1 MNNMKHKILS
11 LLVLLLTAATGAWA
25 EDFLYL
31 VVDGTSATMMYG
43 ADKGDNPYYTI
54 VDGDRNW
61 YVPSAYDP
69 ETYNNKM
76 TLTTVTIDASCKNYT
91 GTTLESLFDYWSKL
105 TTINNL
111 ENLNTSAVTDM
122 YRMFAAC
129 QALTSLDLSR
139 LNTASVTNMHEM
151 FIGLTLETIDLSGW
165 NTSNVTDMYCM
176 FYYSQNLKTIYVG
189 DGWSTASVTNG
200 KLMFSGCTSLPG
212 FDSGKVTYEMAK
224 LVPDGYLTYKAPAPT
239 EPAIEVT
246 TNAAS
251 EGATFTEA
259 SFQMP
264 AFDATAEYELVRDMA
279 VDVNATIADRIRIKK
294 ENNAYVA
301 VIPAQLVP
309 VITDELDE
317 QNPVT
322 MVLYNETN
330 KTGDYTVKLQK
341 KVEGDTPSWADA
353 TALSVGTFRY
363 VITGAGLYD
372 GEITTPEFQL
382 FEGYP
387 LEIAKGE
394 YATFYGAEAVV
405 ADAET
410 SSDAVLYTISS
421 VSGDK
426 AVLSDPINVAPKET
440 PLLVYNSSEETKTFL
455 LIPTTDPNLALTV
468 APEFTGT
475 LTGTTIAASDANT
488 TNYAFNGKQF
498 VYVKNAIDV
507 AANKA
512 WLAISATNAPVINL
526 VFGDATKIEN
536 TNVPNLTNGDWYD
549 LNGRKLQKMPTK
561 KGVYIMNG
569 KKVVVK

>member
-1 MNNMKHKILS
+1 MKTISRYLMT
-11 LLVLLLTAATGAWA
+11 LVALFAMTTGAWA
-25 EDFLYL
+25 DEATITLKCGTTEKTYENVTL
-31 VVDGTSATMMYG
+31 PWSTTAEILKAVVTDLNFNVNINAISGGDGEVVKYGNENFTVTGTFSGEATVTVTYNTGSSAT
-43 ADKGDNPYYTI
+43 I
-54 VDGDRNW
+54 
-61 YVPSAYDP
+61 
-69 ETYNNKM
+69 
-76 TLTTVTIDASCKNYT
+76 TVT
-91 GTTLESLFDYWSKL
+91 
-105 TTINNL
+105 
-111 ENLNTSAVTDM
+111 
-122 YRMFAAC
+122 
-129 QALTSLDLSR
+129 
-139 LNTASVTNMHEM
+139 
-151 FIGLTLETIDLSGW
+151 
-165 NTSNVTDMYCM
+165 
-176 FYYSQNLKTIYVG
+176 
-189 DGWSTASVTNG
+189 
-200 KLMFSGCTSLPG
+200 
-212 FDSGKVTYEMAK
+212 
-224 LVPDGYLTYKAPAPT
+224 APAPLIALNDT
-239 EPAIEVT
+239 K
-246 TNAAS
+246 
-251 EGATFTEA
+251 TEA
-259 SFQMP
+259 TMAAMP
-264 AFDATAEYELVRDMA
+264 ASDVTVDYELVRDMT
-279 VDVNATIADRIRIKK
+279 VDVDATIADRIRIKK
-294 ENNAYVA
+294 DGTTYVPVTA
-301 VIPAQLVP
+301 TELVP
-309 VITDELDE
+309 VVLDALDE

-322 MVLYNETN
+322 MVLYDETD

-341 KVEGDTPSWADA
+341 KVEGDTPSWTDA

-363 VITGAGLYD
+363 VITGANLYD
-372 GEITTPEFQL
+372 GITYTPEFQL

>member
-1 MNNMKHKILS
+1 MKTIS
-11 LLVLLLTAATGAWA
+11 RYIMTLVALFALTAGAWA
-25 EDFLYL
+25 QGTATITLKCGTTEKTYENVTLPWSTTEDILKEVISDYKNIASNIDDITGGDGK
-31 VVDGTSATMMYG
+31 VVKYGSEQFKVIGTFSGEATVVVSWYNSTRQYATITVTAPRPLMTLNEAKTVATM
-43 ADKGDNPYYTI
+43 
-54 VDGDRNW
+54 
-61 YVPSAYDP
+61 
-69 ETYNNKM
+69 E
-76 TLTTVTIDASCKNYT
+76 
-91 GTTLESLFDYWSKL
+91 E
-105 TTINNL
+105 
-111 ENLNTSAVTDM
+111 
-122 YRMFAAC
+122 
-129 QALTSLDLSR
+129 
-139 LNTASVTNMHEM
+139 
-151 FIGLTLETIDLSGW
+151 
-165 NTSNVTDMYCM
+165 
-176 FYYSQNLKTIYVG
+176 
-189 DGWSTASVTNG
+189 
-200 KLMFSGCTSLPG
+200 
-212 FDSGKVTYEMAK
+212 
-224 LVPDGYLTYKAPAPT
+224 
-239 EPAIEVT
+239 
-246 TNAAS
+246 
-251 EGATFTEA
+251 
-259 SFQMP
+259 MP
-264 AFDATAEYELVRDMA
+264 ASDVTVDYELVRDMT
-279 VDVNATIADRIRIKK
+279 VDVDATIADRIRIKK

-372 GEITTPEFQL
+372 GEITTTEFQL

-421 VSGDK
+421 VIGDK
-426 AVLSDPINVAPKET
+426 AVLSDPITVAPKET

-468 APEFTGT
+468 ATEFKGT
-475 LTGTTIAASDANT
+475 LEATEIAASSATSN
-488 TNYAFNGKQF
+488 NYAFNGKQF
-498 VYVKNAIDV
+498 VWVKNAIEV
-507 AANKA
+507 GANKA

-561 KGVYIMNG
+561 KGVYILNG

>member
-1 MNNMKHKILS
+1 MTLA
-11 LLVLLLTAATGAWA
+11 LLITAVTGAWA
-25 EDFLYL
+25 DEATITLKCGTTEKTYENVTLPWSTTADILKEVITDYNRGVTGIGAITGGDGK
-31 VVDGTSATMMYG
+31 VVKNGEEQFQVTGTFSGEATVTVTYNTGSSATITVTAPRPLMTLNEAKTVATMESM
-43 ADKGDNPYYTI
+43 P
-54 VDGDRNW
+54 
-61 YVPSAYDP
+61 AYDA
-69 ETYNNKM
+69 
-76 TLTTVTIDASCKNYT
+76 TV
-91 GTTLESLFDYWSKL
+91 
-105 TTINNL
+105 
-111 ENLNTSAVTDM
+111 
-122 YRMFAAC
+122 
-129 QALTSLDLSR
+129 
-139 LNTASVTNMHEM
+139 
-151 FIGLTLETIDLSGW
+151 
-165 NTSNVTDMYCM
+165 
-176 FYYSQNLKTIYVG
+176 
-189 DGWSTASVTNG
+189 
-200 KLMFSGCTSLPG
+200 
-212 FDSGKVTYEMAK
+212 
-224 LVPDGYLTYKAPAPT
+224 
-239 EPAIEVT
+239 
-246 TNAAS
+246 
-251 EGATFTEA
+251 
-259 SFQMP
+259 
-264 AFDATAEYELVRDMA
+264 EYELVRDMA

-294 ENNAYVA
+294 DGTTYVA
-301 VIPAQLVP
+301 VTATELVP
-309 VITDELDE
+309 VITDALDE

-322 MVLYNETN
+322 MVLYDETD
-330 KTGDYTVKLQK
+330 KTGDYTIKLQK
-341 KVEGDTPSWADA
+341 KVEGETPSWADA

-363 VITGAGLYD
+363 VITGANLYD
-372 GEITTPEFQL
+372 GEITTAEFQL

-440 PLLVYNSSEETKTFL
+440 PLLVYNKGDQDKTFL

-498 VYVKNAIDV
+498 VYVKNAIDIG
-507 AANKA
+507 ANKA